1 MRSAIVKQL
10 GACRLQCLTA
20 LFAALLIAAPGAL
33 AAGADEHP
41 PMDVPGGMAS
51 VSRLLGHADET
62 PEGFARSVNRILLET
77 IRPDGDWRRHEERSL
92 LNTYIATVR
101 EIEAAYGARIELKAT
116 AGQGRRDF
124 TRLAA
129 MCGFAVHRSRGRTV
143 CVQRGG
149 PEALNRRR
157 TALALDWDI
166 AGEAERLDAGGTVV
180 LELACSVAHAPLD
193 FETWSSIIERPV
205 DRGTALS
212 ELARDQRLGLV
223 LEGLHH
229 VTSETGGFFRDG
241 QLPWIYREAPA
252 PFYRYAAQLELRDG
266 SLVVPG
272 GSGAAGGWFDLL
284 GVPVTDTAPFIRA
297 LLCTAESR
305 AAWLWQLL
313 ATVPPEVLDR
323 LASDGL
329 DQAPGWS
336 VRLERM
342 FHRLGEESDRLAFHR
357 PRAPG
362 FGIGDWE
369 VLSLVFPAGPEEEW
383 DGEEPINRIVRASGF
398 AAGCSGQGLLS
409 DTRAELPL
417 LLEAEDRT
425 PMALHTLESLC
436 ISDAGLLRD
445 YLELVARLDRD
456 AARGESWPAENFQ
469 GGVVLLRILSEADRL
484 EHRFIEERLSAW
496 VALHRD
502 APGIE
507 AVGAD
512 QLQWLAGLL
521 RDLPPA
527 AGDAPGR
534 SDLERAFIAAQI
546 RRRDPQAFHWRGVDY
561 HGERGRDMATVMA
574 RRMVEQG
581 IPCPDQVAEVALRFV
596 DLHRACAGGDL
607 ERSRQL
613 ATALGSRIAALPC
626 PRFEP
631 AVGRQSLDARLMP
644 VTRRKLLKRLTAI
657 RENRD
662 PGRMPAMVRAAE
674 AAARMM
680 GPEIRPLLLSPA
692 YLEAMG
698 EAEHFLF
705 ADRNLIRRHAVRS
718 SWGSRDHPV
727 TPWRAAAVIPAAHS
741 NHGTHFAGHL
751 TGVPAAM
758 AAVLSGSSSSCS
770 RLEPAWYENAVT
782 TPWQRLTPELSRFVA
797 AALDTGDSLIRN
809 AVSDDER
816 TSQALNPVRLI
827 VPPARLQREADRLA
841 RGDGGRPLISPSE
854 RFMAGLAVAESG
866 PLTAAV
872 WGITPACLD
881 ELQAARAQLGP
892 DWRRLVDEAG
902 APTPAINGRGRAWV
916 GYWPSYESLV
926 RNGPVERL
934 RERQLIDL
942 RLSVIDYLG
951 RHRLPGEVGA
961 DLLTDLLLAVP
972 QELLLETARDWEGFL
987 AWTASLDDAS
997 FDERMRSC
1005 FASGRYFAQF

>member
-1 MRSAIVKQL
+1 MRPAI
-10 GACRLQCLTA
+10 
-20 LFAALLIAAPGAL
+20 ALLALLLVAAPGTL
-33 AAGADEHP
+33 SAGTAGHP
-41 PMDVPGGMAS
+41 PMEVPGGMAA

-77 IRPDGDWRRHEERSL
+77 IRPDDDWRRHEERDL
-92 LNTYIATVR
+92 LNGFVATVR
-101 EIEAAYGARIELKAT
+101 EIEAAYGPRIELQAST
-116 AGQGRRDF
+116 GRGRRDF
-124 TRLAA
+124 ARLAA
-129 MCGFAVHRSRGRTV
+129 MCGFALHRERGRTV

-149 PEALNRRR
+149 PESLNRRR

-166 AGEAERLDAGGTVV
+166 AGGAERLDAGETVV
-180 LELACSVAHAPLD
+180 LELSGDIANAPLD
-193 FETWSSIIERPV
+193 YESWSSMTGRPV
-205 DRGTALS
+205 DRESALV

-229 VTSETGGFFRDG
+229 VTSQTADFFREG
-241 QLPWIYREAPA
+241 QLPWIYREAPG
-252 PFYRYAAQLELRDG
+252 PFYRYAAQLELRGG

-272 GSGAAGGWFDLL
+272 GSGAADGWSDLL
-284 GVPVTDTAPFIRA
+284 GVPVADTGPFIRA
-297 LLCTAESR
+297 LLCTAGAR

-342 FHRLGEESDRLAFHR
+342 FDRLGEEADRLAFDR
-357 PRAPG
+357 PRARG

-398 AAGCSGQGLLS
+398 AAGCSGQGQLS

-417 LLEAEDRT
+417 LLKAEDRT

-436 ISDAGLLRD
+436 ISDPALLRD
-445 YLELVARLDRD
+445 YLELVERMDRD
-456 AARGESWPAENFQ
+456 AARGESWPAQNFQ
-469 GGVVLLRILSEADRL
+469 GGVVLLRILAQADRV
-484 EHRFIEERLSAW
+484 EHRLIEKWLAGW

-502 APGIE
+502 AGE
-507 AVGAD
+507 LVTVGAD
-512 QLQWLAGLL
+512 QLQWLAQLL

-527 AGDAPGR
+527 AADTPGR
-534 SDLERAFIAAQI
+534 GDLERAFIAAQV
-546 RRRDPQAFHWRGVDY
+546 RRRDPQVFHWRGVDY
-561 HGERGRDMATVMA
+561 RGERGRDLAGSMA

-581 IPCPDQVAEVALRFV
+581 IPGPDQVVEVARRFADLRA
-596 DLHRACAGGDL
+596 ACGSGDL

-613 ATALGSRIAALPC
+613 AAALGSRIAALPR

-631 AVGRQSLDARLMP
+631 SAEPQNQDARLMP
-644 VTRRKLLKRLTAI
+644 VERRKLLKRLTAI

-662 PGRMPAMVRAAE
+662 PGRLPAMVRAAD
-674 AAARMM
+674 AAARLM

-698 EAEHFLF
+698 ELDHFLF

-718 SWGSRDHPV
+718 AWGAKDHPV

-741 NHGTHFAGHL
+741 DHGTHFAGHL

-758 AAVLSGSSSSCS
+758 AAVLSEPGFSRS

-782 TPWQRLTPELSRFVA
+782 TPWQRITPELSRFVS
-797 AALDTGDSLIRN
+797 AALDAGDSLIRN

-816 TSQALNPVRLI
+816 ARQALNPVRMI
-827 VPPARLQREADRLA
+827 VPPARLQRAADRLSL
-841 RGDGGRPLISPSE
+841 GGEAPPLISPSE

-872 WGITPACLD
+872 WGIPPARLD

-892 DWRRLVDEAG
+892 DWRREVDEVG

-951 RHRLPGEVGA
+951 RHLLPGEVGA

-987 AWTASLDDAS
+987 AWTVSLDEAS